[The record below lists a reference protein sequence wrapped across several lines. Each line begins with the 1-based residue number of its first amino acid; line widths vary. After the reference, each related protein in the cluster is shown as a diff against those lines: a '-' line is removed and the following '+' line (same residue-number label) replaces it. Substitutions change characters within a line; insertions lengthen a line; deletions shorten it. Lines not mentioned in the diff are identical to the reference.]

1 MPRGAVGTVV
11 GDGAASASDLPQVRS
26 SGQRLPRHITVMD
39 TVIQPTVMGTVIQP
53 TVMGTV
59 IQPTVMDTVIQPTDM
74 ATATPHPSATDT
86 VMDHI
91 GVMDTPLTVSIGPF
105 IPLLQS
111 DIPTKKRQP
120 RCARLAA

>member
-11 GDGAASASDLPQVRS
+11 GDGAASVSALPQVRS

-91 GVMDTPLTVSIGPF
+91 GVMDTPITVSIGPF
-105 IPLLQS
+105 MPLIVS
-111 DIPTKKRQP
+111 DITTRKLKRGY
-120 RCARLAA
+120 AR

>member
-11 GDGAASASDLPQVRS
+11 GDGAASVSALPQVRS

-39 TVIQPTVMGTVIQP
+39 TVIQP

-91 GVMDTPLTVSIGPF
+91 GVMDTPITVSIGPF
-105 IPLLQS
+105 MPLIVS
-111 DIPTKKRQP
+111 DITTRKLKRGY
-120 RCARLAA
+120 AR